1 MLGMTTHAEIIKCLG
16 ASRIA
21 EAIGVAENAVSMAKG
36 RKKFP
41 PSWYDVL
48 DAMCAERGIDCP
60 RELFNFKSPVIAP
73 EASCLSAE
81 RGDVNHLE
89 QPLPSKSPAK
99 AAS

>member
-1 MLGMTTHAEIIKCLG
+1 MRLVRE
-16 ASRIA
+16 R
-21 EAIGVAENAVSMAKG
+21 GVFPANWFPVIRDLCAEN
-36 RKKFP
+36 
-41 PSWYDVL
+41 
-48 DAMCAERGIDCP
+48 GIECP
-60 RELFNFKSPVIAP
+60 LYLFNFKSPVIAP